1 MQSFDSLMK
10 KFNKWDIIF
19 YSLAIIILYLVI
31 KNYNKSNIEN
41 FEDNNRQFTT
51 KNTDQLYDQFY
62 ANRYDKLLF
71 SKIKNDYE
79 IGIIVNNT
87 NISKKSY
94 ILDIGTGTG
103 HHVNLLALKGYNAIG
118 IDKSKAMIEKANNLY
133 PNLNYKQGDALD
145 NMLFNDKTFTHI
157 TCLYF
162 TIYYIKNKKQFFQNC
177 YKWLMPGGYLVIHLV
192 DRAKFDP
199 IVPASDPIKF
209 VSPQNYVKKRI
220 TNSVVKFNDFTYKA
234 NFNYLPKE
242 DLGIMKETFSNQN
255 TIRQQEH
262 KLYMPTQKEILN
274 IAMSS
279 GFILLKKLEMT
290 KVKYENQFIYVL
302 QKPN

>member
-94 ILDIGTGTG
+94 ILDIGT
-103 HHVNLLALKGYNAIG
+103 
-118 IDKSKAMIEKANNLY
+118 
-133 PNLNYKQGDALD
+133 
-145 NMLFNDKTFTHI
+145 
-157 TCLYF
+157 
-162 TIYYIKNKKQFFQNC
+162 
-177 YKWLMPGGYLVIHLV
+177 
-192 DRAKFDP
+192 
-199 IVPASDPIKF
+199 
-209 VSPQNYVKKRI
+209 
-220 TNSVVKFNDFTYKA
+220 
-234 NFNYLPKE
+234 
-242 DLGIMKETFSNQN
+242 
-255 TIRQQEH
+255 
-262 KLYMPTQKEILN
+262 
-274 IAMSS
+274 
-279 GFILLKKLEMT
+279 
-290 KVKYENQFIYVL
+290 
-302 QKPN
+302 